1 MKHIRLE
8 VYNETKVCDILGVER
23 QPILLTLIKDAY
35 KIGWDAGFN
44 QYTVGTTSWVT
55 TIDNGI
61 VTTLEEDKITF
72 TKDDLV
78 LEVSLI

>member
-1 MKHIRLE
+1 MKHVCLE
-8 VYNETKVCDILGVER
+8 AYNETKVCEILGIER
-23 QPILLTLIKDAY
+23 QPILLMLIREAY
-35 KIGWDAGFN
+35 RVGWDAGFN

-55 TIDNGI
+55 TINNGI

>member
-1 MKHIRLE
+1 MEHVRLE
-8 VYNETKVCDILGVER
+8 SYNETKVCDILGIER

-35 KIGWDAGFN
+35 NIGWDAGFN
-44 QYTVGTTSWVT
+44 LYTVGTSSWVK

-72 TKDDLV
+72 KKDDLI
-78 LEVSLI
+78 LELSPV